1 MEQKMLFVAV
11 EFPDDI
17 NVAGRLFWYGCRD
30 QSITVGDRVSAPLGR
45 HNRLQTAVVHKA
57 VWATEEDA
65 PYPLHLIKYVK
76 GRANNPGNKDGE

>member
-1 MEQKMLFVAV
+1 MERKMLFVAL
-11 EFPDDI
+11 EYPDDI

-30 QSITVGDRVSAPLGR
+30 GSVTVGDSVSAPLGR
-45 HNRLQTAVVHKA
+45 HDRLQTAIVRKT

-76 GRANNPGNKDGE
+76 CKLKKEEE